1 MLHQKILEKINLK
14 DCTNNQSNKIS
25 EFTNQLIDKVT
36 KNLEKFNYNV
46 IVANFYETY
55 NFMNKE
61 IDQSLNSKDL
71 LINYKKILFLMVPL
85 IPHFAFECLENLKET
100 GNKDWPI
107 ANKKFL
113 TSNNVNI
120 VIQINGKKK
129 SIINT
134 IKGINEED
142 LIGQVKNDIKI
153 KKIIDNKNIIK
164 SIFIKDKLINLI
176 IK

>member
-1 MLHQKILEKINLK
+1 
-14 DCTNNQSNKIS
+14 
-25 EFTNQLIDKVT
+25 
-36 KNLEKFNYNV
+36 
-46 IVANFYETY
+46 
-55 NFMNKE
+55 MNKE

-107 ANKKFL
+107 VNKKFL